1 MSGVNKKQ
9 KRKDGKRQRASD
21 RRREKADR
29 NAKLLSSTKATLSKA
44 ERIAKEGV
52 PDLSAMFWLALFPL
66 LAAGAAVA
74 FIPDFRETL
83 FGTHEEANTF
93 EMKTR
98 PLSVPGG
105 GKKESTAPQVEEKI
119 EGNAD
124 SHDAASS

>member
-1 MSGVNKKQ
+1 M
-9 KRKDGKRQRASD
+9 
-21 RRREKADR
+21 EP
-29 NAKLLSSTKATLSKA
+29 TISKA

-52 PDLSAMFWLALFPL
+52 PDLSAMFWLAVFPL

-98 PLSVPGG
+98 PMSVPG
-105 GKKESTAPQVEEKI
+105 GKKESTSPQVEEKV
-119 EGNAD
+119 EGDAD
-124 SHDAASS
+124 SQAS